1 MLYFKKY
8 GMEAYQEA
16 VQTEKPHADVCKGSG
31 IARPRGIARFDRVR
45 VRVGAARAAAT
56 PAATAARVASEKF
69 SL

>member
-45 VRVGAARAAAT
+45 VRVGAARAA
-56 PAATAARVASEKF
+56 RD
-69 SL
+69 